1 MPWVKGVVCG
11 EVTADRRIVAQ
22 TRNLQ
27 VMTTPKPP
35 DPDAARAAGLD
46 VDLLRRIHEER
57 KPGRFEGLAHF
68 GGATAMLVPWAAL
81 AKLDERRMK
90 RLLDKYFGYMP
101 VPAFPEWVAIMHVR
115 NTGAPARQNDAE
127 PSGGMAETTALLAEQ
142 VCEMVEMGVYR
153 DEGWSRF
160 FLPSALALHQSA
172 FDDEQ
177 RSIWS
182 IVRPD
187 LRQVQEEP
195 LELLSVGLDHLDD
208 QSGIVT
214 AGPGGD
220 VELTC
225 VAKLHL
231 QDTGWKFRDLETH
244 NGNPMNRH
252 MVAIAPRP
260 GRSPVVL
267 ALNSEGALDDF
278 GHHFVLDGEN
288 RELAVTHIGRAV
300 LEALG
305 WLS

>member
-68 GGATAMLVPWAAL
+68 GGATAMLVPW
-81 AKLDERRMK
+81 
-90 RLLDKYFGYMP
+90 
-101 VPAFPEWVAIMHVR
+101 
-115 NTGAPARQNDAE
+115 
-127 PSGGMAETTALLAEQ
+127 
-142 VCEMVEMGVYR
+142 
-153 DEGWSRF
+153 
-160 FLPSALALHQSA
+160 SALALHQSA

-214 AGPGGD
+214 AGPAGD
-220 VELTC
+220 VELTR
-225 VAKLHL
+225 L
-231 QDTGWKFRDLETH
+231 
-244 NGNPMNRH
+244 
-252 MVAIAPRP
+252 
-260 GRSPVVL
+260 
-267 ALNSEGALDDF
+267 
-278 GHHFVLDGEN
+278 
-288 RELAVTHIGRAV
+288 
-300 LEALG
+300 
-305 WLS
+305 